1 MLFQS
6 GDKTVQLIGC
16 LFALIVAYYG
26 ILYKNTILIT
36 IGVVIFTYDGYLVAF
51 EK

>member
-16 LFALIVAYYG
+16 LFALIIAYYG
-26 ILYKNTILIT
+26 ILYKNSILIT
-36 IGVVIFTYDGYLVAF
+36 IGVAMFAYDGYLVVF